1 MLADIILPKNKHDRS
16 TLMKRVF
23 LAFCAFV
30 FVGFCLA
37 GDIRAEAS
45 DGYKSYIKTG
55 KYEDVLF
62 ELNNA
67 IVDRGLLVDYTGHL
81 QTMLERTS
89 EAVDSVTPDGSK
101 TPYIEA
107 KYMQFCSAKLT
118 HEVVSANPLNIAICP
133 YVVFIF
139 ELKSDPGKIHVGYR
153 RPIAGPSRVSR
164 KAIAKV
170 EALLDEIT
178 KQAVK

>member
-1 MLADIILPKNKHDRS
+1 MAAESLLPMNKRERS
-16 TLMKRVF
+16 TDMKRILLV
-23 LAFCAFV
+23 LCAFV
-30 FVGFCLA
+30 FAGLCLA
-37 GDIRAEAS
+37 GDARAESAA
-45 DGYKSYIKTG
+45 GYQSYFKTG
-55 KYEDVLF
+55 KFEDVLF

-67 IVDRGLLVDYTGHL
+67 IIDRGLVVDRTGHL

-89 EAVDSVTPDGSK
+89 KAVGSK

-107 KYMQFCSAKLT
+107 KYLQFCSARLT
-118 HEVVSANPLNIAICP
+118 HGAVSANPFNIAICP

-153 RPIAGPSRVSR
+153 RPIAGPSKRPR
-164 KAIAKV
+164 TAPAKV

-178 KQAVK
+178 KAAVK

>member
-1 MLADIILPKNKHDRS
+1 
-16 TLMKRVF
+16 MKKLF
-23 LAFCAFV
+23 LSLCTFV
-30 FVGFCLA
+30 LIGICLA
-37 GDIRAEAS
+37 GEIRAETS
-45 DGYKSYIKTG
+45 IGYKSYIKAGTF
-55 KYEDVLF
+55 EDVMF

-67 IVDRGLLVDYTGHL
+67 ILNRGLVVDYTGHL

-89 EAVDSVTPDGSK
+89 EAVGSVTPGGSK

-107 KYMQFCSAKLT
+107 KYLQFCSAKLT
-118 HEVVSANPLNIAICP
+118 HGVVSANPLNIAICP

-139 ELKSDPGKIHVGYR
+139 ELKTDPGKIHVGYR

-178 KQAVK
+178 KEAVE

>member
-1 MLADIILPKNKHDRS
+1 
-16 TLMKRVF
+16 MKRF
-23 LAFCAFV
+23 LIVLGAFAFA
-30 FVGFCLA
+30 GLCLA
-37 GDIRAEAS
+37 GGAGAESAA
-45 DGYKSYIKTG
+45 GYKSYIKAG
-55 KYEDVLF
+55 QFEDVLF

-67 IVDRGLLVDYTGHL
+67 IVDRGLVVDHTGHL

-89 EAVDSVTPDGSK
+89 EAVGSITPGGSK

-107 KYMQFCSAKLT
+107 KYMQFCSARLT

-153 RPIAGPSRVSR
+153 RPIAGPSRLTR
-164 KAIAKV
+164 KAVAKV
-170 EALLDEIT
+170 ESLLDEIT
-178 KQAVK
+178 KEATR

>member
-1 MLADIILPKNKHDRS
+1 MKKILLAL
-16 TLMKRVF
+16 
-23 LAFCAFV
+23 CAFV
-30 FVGFCLA
+30 IAGAYLA
-37 GDIRAEAS
+37 GDAS
-45 DGYKSYIKTG
+45 AATAAGYKSYIKTG
-55 KYEDVLF
+55 TYEDVLF
-62 ELNNA
+62 ELNSA
-67 IVDRGLLVDYTGHL
+67 IIDRGLVVDYTGHL

-89 EAVDSVTPDGSK
+89 EAVGSVTPGGSK

-107 KYMQFCSAKLT
+107 KYLQFCSAKLT
-118 HEVVSANPLNIAICP
+118 HGVVSANPLNIAICP

-153 RPIAGPSRVSR
+153 RPIAGPSKVSR

-178 KQAVK
+178 KQAVE

>member
-1 MLADIILPKNKHDRS
+1 
-16 TLMKRVF
+16 MKRF
-23 LAFCAFV
+23 LLALCAFV
-30 FVGFCLA
+30 FAGVCLA
-37 GDIRAEAS
+37 GDARADSTAA
-45 DGYKSYIKTG
+45 YKSYIKTG
-55 KYEDVLF
+55 NYEDVLF

-67 IVDRGLLVDYTGHL
+67 IIERGLVVDYTGHL

-89 EAVDSVTPDGSK
+89 EAVGSVTPGGSK

-107 KYMQFCSAKLT
+107 KYLQFCSAKLT
-118 HEVVSANPLNIAICP
+118 HGVVSANPLNIAICP

-139 ELKSDPGKIHVGYR
+139 ELKSDPGQIHVGYR
-153 RPIAGPSRVSR
+153 RPVAGPSRVSR

-178 KQAVK
+178 KQAVQ

>member
-1 MLADIILPKNKHDRS
+1 MTR
-16 TLMKRVF
+16 F
-23 LAFCAFV
+23 LIALCAFV
-30 FVGFCLA
+30 FAGFCLA
-37 GDIRAEAS
+37 GEARAETAA
-45 DGYKSYIKTG
+45 GYQSYIKTG
-55 KYEDVLF
+55 KFEDVLF

-67 IVDRGLLVDYTGHL
+67 IVDRGLVVDRTGHL

-89 EAVDSVTPDGSK
+89 EVVGSK

-107 KYMQFCSAKLT
+107 KYLQFCSANLT
-118 HEVVSANPLNIAICP
+118 HGAVSANPFNIAICP

-153 RPIAGPSRVSR
+153 RPIAGPSRPTR
-164 KAIAKV
+164 KALAKV

-178 KQAVK
+178 KAAVK